1 MDVQPPSSKYMV
13 WIEYVILHQKNDKVN
28 HGTIPAIHMYPHDH
42 LRQRRSEVLPT
53 QNGLV
58 SRTMYRTPWFLGSNH
73 PPRRKTCLFK
83 MSTLRCDFS
92 YERNIEAW
100 ISHCQKQGKNTK
112 ILQML
117 EMCGSCHSCHSF
129 KTTSEF
135 HPICLSQIGFSFTN
149 SPKPS
154 KGHV

>member
-1 MDVQPPSSKYMV
+1 MDVQPPSAKYMV

-28 HGTIPAIHMYPHDH
+28 HGTIPAIHIYPHHH

-58 SRTMYRTPWFLGSNH
+58 SRTIYRTPWFLGSHH
-73 PPRRKTCLFK
+73 PPRRTTCFFK

-100 ISHCQKQGKNTK
+100 ISNCQKQENYEDSSNVEDVWVLPQLPFIQNNIWISSNLFESNRFQLYK
-112 ILQML
+112 
-117 EMCGSCHSCHSF
+117 
-129 KTTSEF
+129 
-135 HPICLSQIGFSFTN
+135 LSQTI
-149 SPKPS
+149 
-154 KGHV
+154 KGTC